1 MKLKQIREAYGF
13 NQSQM
18 ANLIGIKLKKYVQYE
33 LELESIPDSVVARI
47 RRKFDLEAI
56 AFLAA
61 RVRI

>member
-1 MKLKQIREAYGF
+1 MNLSEIRSIFGF
-13 NQSQM
+13 TQAQM

-33 LELESIPDSVVARI
+33 LELESIPDSVVVRI

-61 RVRI
+61 RGRI